1 MLAADAPEEARVSET
16 VEVGDLLARE
26 AALQRGGRPLRMR
39 DAAEALGVPEAALLE
54 ARRPGGTVV
63 RLAAPFADLLRR
75 MPEAG
80 PVLALTRND
89 ACVIESRGT
98 FAPPEIEGT
107 MGQVLGAID
116 LRLFLRN
123 WRTGYAYRE
132 EPESGPR
139 TGLLFFD
146 ASGTAVHKIY
156 GPTPALAPLVAAFAD
171 PDAAPADFSAPAF
184 VPIPNAATERPDAE
198 IDRPALV
205 AAWGALRHT
214 HEFHGL
220 LRRFGVGRL
229 QAMRLA
235 APDFARPVAA
245 GAARAVLEAVS
256 GGAMPVMVFVS
267 NPGCVQIHSGP
278 VHRVEV
284 IGPWLNVL
292 DPAFDLHLREDRIAS
307 AWIVRKPSVNG
318 DIHSLELYDAAGT
331 NFCQIFGQ
339 RLAGSREREDWRALV
354 GGIA

>member
-1 MLAADAPEEARVSET
+1 MPDATEAD
-16 VEVGDLLARE
+16 DLLARA
-26 AALQRGGRPLRMR
+26 AALQKGSSPLRMR

-63 RLAAPFADLLRR
+63 RLAQPFADVLRR

-107 MGQVLGAID
+107 MGQVVGEID

-123 WRTGYAYRE
+123 WRYGYAFRE
-132 EPESGPR
+132 EPEAGPR

-146 ASGTAVHKIY
+146 AAGTAVHKIY
-156 GPTPALAPLVAAFAD
+156 GPTAALEGIVAAHAD
-171 PDAAPADFSAPAF
+171 PEAAAADFSDGAF
-184 VPIPNAATERPDAE
+184 VPIPDAAGERPDAE
-198 IDRPALV
+198 IDRDGLV
-205 AAWGALRHT
+205 DAWGALAHT
-214 HEFHGL
+214 HEFFGL
-220 LRRFGVGRL
+220 LRRFGVSRL

-235 APDFARPVAA
+235 GPAFARPVAA
-245 GAARAVLEAVS
+245 SSARTILEAVK

-267 NPGCVQIHSGP
+267 NPGCVQIHSGA
-278 VHRVEV
+278 VQRVEV
-284 IGPWLNVL
+284 MGPWLNVL
-292 DPAFDLHLREDRIAS
+292 DPAFNLHLREDRIAS

-318 DIHSLELYDAAGT
+318 DIHSLELYDATGT
-331 NFCQIFGQ
+331 VFCQIFGQ
-339 RLAGSREREDWRALV
+339 RHAGERERGDWRALAAGV
-354 GGIA
+354 A

>member
-1 MLAADAPEEARVSET
+1 MSDTIDVQ
-16 VEVGDLLARE
+16 DLLARE
-26 AALQRGGRPLRMR
+26 AALQKGARPLRMR

-54 ARRPGGTVV
+54 ARRPGGSVV

-89 ACVIESRGT
+89 ACVIESKGT

-107 MGQVLGAID
+107 MGQVVGEID

-123 WRTGYAYRE
+123 WRYGYAYRE
-132 EPESGPR
+132 ELESGPR

-146 ASGTAVHKIY
+146 AAGTAVHKIY
-156 GPTPALAPLVAAFAD
+156 GPGAALEPLVTAFAE
-171 PDAAPADFSAPAF
+171 PDAAAADFGEAAF
-184 VPIPNAATERPDAE
+184 VPLPDATAERPDAE
-198 IDRPALV
+198 IDRAALV
-205 AAWGALRHT
+205 AAWGGLQHT
-214 HEFHGL
+214 HEFYGL

-235 APDFARPVAA
+235 APEFTRPVAA

-256 GGAMPVMVFVS
+256 GGAMPVMVFVG
-267 NPGCVQIHSGP
+267 NPGCVQIHSGA

-284 IGPWLNVL
+284 MGPWLNVL
-292 DPAFDLHLREDRIAS
+292 DPAFNLHLREDRIAS

-339 RLAGSREREDWRALV
+339 RLAGAREREDWRALV
-354 GGIA
+354 AGIA